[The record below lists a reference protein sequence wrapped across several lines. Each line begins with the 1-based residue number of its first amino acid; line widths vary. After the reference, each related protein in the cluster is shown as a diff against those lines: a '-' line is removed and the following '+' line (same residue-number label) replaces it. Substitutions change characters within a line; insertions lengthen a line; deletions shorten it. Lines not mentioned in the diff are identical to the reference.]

1 MTGLLAGWAP
11 GDALVLALVIPVIG
25 AFVVLAL
32 GRWENAR
39 DGASL
44 LTAACLFYVVAQFY
58 PIVAAGGRPDIV
70 LFDMV
75 PGLSIRLTLEP
86 LGMIFAGIASFLWIV
101 TTLYAIGYMR
111 GHHEENQTRFFFFF
125 AIAIASAIGVAL
137 AGNMLTLF
145 VFYEVLSVS
154 TFPLVAHHGT
164 EEAKRSGRIYLGI
177 LLSTSIGFLLF
188 GMIWTWQIA
197 GTLDFVRGGVFNA
210 EQAQGPMIAVLLA
223 LYAFGIGKAALMP
236 FHRWL
241 PAAMVAPTPVS
252 ALLHAVAVVKAGV
265 FSVLKVVVYIFGID
279 LLKLAPGTDFLLY
292 VAAFTIIAASIV
304 AMRQDNLKLRLAYST
319 VSQLSYIVL
328 GAMLASD
335 IAALGSAMHIVMHA
349 FGKITLFF
357 CAGAII
363 VFAHKTDISDM
374 KGLGHRMPVT
384 FFCFFLASLS
394 LIGLPPMG
402 GMWSK
407 WYIALGA
414 AETHQLVFIA
424 VLMVSSLL
432 NLAYLMP
439 VVLYGFFGK
448 APIQSEEDADN
459 DHDDHEHH
467 HAPPN
472 HLLLRHMTFG
482 REGISDAS
490 FMCLL
495 PIVLTATGCVLLF
508 FYADRI
514 RIFLLPV
521 FGG

>member
-1 MTGLLAGWAP
+1 
-11 GDALVLALVIPVIG
+11 
-25 AFVVLAL
+25 
-32 GRWENAR
+32 
-39 DGASL
+39 
-44 LTAACLFYVVAQFY
+44 
-58 PIVAAGGRPDIV
+58 
-70 LFDMV
+70 
-75 PGLSIRLTLEP
+75 
-86 LGMIFAGIASFLWIV
+86 
-101 TTLYAIGYMR
+101 
-111 GHHEENQTRFFFFF
+111 
-125 AIAIASAIGVAL
+125 
-137 AGNMLTLF
+137 
-145 VFYEVLSVS
+145 
-154 TFPLVAHHGT
+154 
-164 EEAKRSGRIYLGI
+164 
-177 LLSTSIGFLLF
+177 
-188 GMIWTWQIA
+188 
-197 GTLDFVRGGVFNA
+197 
-210 EQAQGPMIAVLLA
+210 
-223 LYAFGIGKAALMP
+223 
-236 FHRWL
+236 
-241 PAAMVAPTPVS
+241 
-252 ALLHAVAVVKAGV
+252 
-265 FSVLKVVVYIFGID
+265 
-279 LLKLAPGTDFLLY
+279 
-292 VAAFTIIAASIV
+292 
-304 AMRQDNLKLRLAYST
+304 MRQDNLKLRLAYST